1 MANKLVTNMKKSLTF
16 ITFLKGVRTIG
27 CYPSTLK
34 LLYTAYTRSLTA
46 HASIIFPNFN
56 KTQTEKIRR
65 LESST
70 LRRIYKPPRYYTN
83 ARLYTDINLTPLLQ
97 HIQNINTRF
106 IQKQTTQQYL
116 HHIFTHPPITQGLT
130 TFEKLT

>member
-1 MANKLVTNMKKSLTF
+1 MKKSLSF
-16 ITFLKGVRTIG
+16 IPFLKGIRTLG
-27 CYPSTLK
+27 CYPPTLK
-34 LLYTAYTRSLTA
+34 LLYRAYTCSLTA
-46 HASIIFPNFN
+46 HASIIFPNLN

-70 LRRIYKPPRYYTN
+70 LRRIYKPLRYYTN
-83 ARLYTDINLTPLLQ
+83 AQLYTDINLIPILQ

-106 IQKQTTQQYL
+106 IKKQTTLEYL
-116 HHIFTHPPITQGLT
+116 HHIFTHPPNTQGLT